1 MGNTLTLLSN
11 KINHTIYTNLNDPEA
26 EAYAKEQA
34 KKAEQ
39 DKLVAERKALAD
51 KSQAEKDKALAKKQE
66 EDAVKAERSTFKPIK
81 HTGGLVAKKSIDMF
95 WSLLVILLALYAGSI
110 SANKAI
116 GYNIPFRLFSFLYG
130 VILFPLVYIMLI
142 IDMYR
147 GTTKHM
153 HAFLPL
159 MRYPKPMWNGE
170 MWNGPSGWIE
180 RVFWGP
186 FSYTDD
192 GSVTLDA
199 AREEVKN
206 LYINAAGATATI
218 VGALTA
224 VAGASKVASKSA
236 PSTLPVKPAP
246 TPAPSTPAPSTPPTT
261 PAPTTPAAST
271 PPPTSPAPTSP
282 APTTT
287 PPTPPA
293 TPPTTPPPTTPP
305 PTTPTTRPPTP
316 PPTTRPPTPPP
327 TTPPTTPPPTTPTP
341 TTPTPKPPTPPT
353 TPTPKPPL
361 KSSPKAQPK
370 KP

>member
-51 KSQAEKDKALAKKQE
+51 KSQAEKDKALANKQE
-66 EDAVKAERSTFKPIK
+66 EDAVKAERSKFKPIK

-159 MRYPKPMWNGE
+159 MRYPQPTWNGE

-180 RVFWGP
+180 RIFWGP

-192 GSVTLDA
+192 GSVSLDA

-246 TPAPSTPAPSTPPTT
+246 TPAPTT
-261 PAPTTPAAST
+261 PAPTTPAPTTT
-271 PPPTSPAPTSP
+271 PPPAPTSPAPTTPPPTPPATPPPTPPATPPPTPPATPPPTPPATPPRQPTPPATPPRQPKPPATP

-293 TPPTTPPPTTPP
+293 TPAPT
-305 PTTPTTRPPTP
+305 
-316 PPTTRPPTPPP
+316 
-327 TTPPTTPPPTTPTP
+327 
-341 TTPTPKPPTPPT
+341 
-353 TPTPKPPL
+353 TPKPPL
-361 KSSPKAQPK
+361 KSPPKAQPK

>member
-39 DKLVAERKALAD
+39 DKLVAERKAVAD
-51 KSQAEKDKALAKKQE
+51 ANKAEKDKALAKKQE
-66 EDAVKAERSTFKPIK
+66 EDAVKAERSKFKPIK

-95 WSLLVILLALYAGSI
+95 WSLLVTLLALYAGSI

-159 MRYPKPMWNGE
+159 MRYPQPTWNGE

-180 RVFWGP
+180 RIFWGP

-192 GSVTLDA
+192 GSVSLDA

-246 TPAPSTPAPSTPPTT
+246 TPAPTTTPTT
-261 PAPTTPAAST
+261 PAPTTPA
-271 PPPTSPAPTSP
+271 PTTP
-282 APTTT
+282 APTT
-287 PPTPPA
+287 P
-293 TPPTTPPPTTPP
+293 
-305 PTTPTTRPPTP
+305 
-316 PPTTRPPTPPP
+316 
-327 TTPPTTPPPTTPTP
+327 
-341 TTPTPKPPTPPT
+341 
-353 TPTPKPPL
+353 
-361 KSSPKAQPK
+361 
-370 KP
+370 

>member
-39 DKLVAERKALAD
+39 DKLVAERKAVAD
-51 KSQAEKDKALAKKQE
+51 ANKLEQNKALAKKQE
-66 EDAVKAERSTFKPIK
+66 EDAVKADRSKFKPIK
-81 HTGGLVAKKSIDMF
+81 HTGGLVAMRSIYMF
-95 WSLLVILLALYAGSI
+95 LSLLLILLALYAGSI

-130 VILFPLVYIMLI
+130 VILFPFVYIMLI

-159 MRYPKPMWNGE
+159 MRYPKPMSNGE
-170 MWNGPSGWIE
+170 IWNGPSGWIE
-180 RVFWGP
+180 RIFWGP

-192 GSVTLDA
+192 GSISLDA

-224 VAGASKVASKSA
+224 ATAASKVVSKSA
-236 PSTLPVKPAP
+236 PITLATKPMPTPPAIPTTAPAP
-246 TPAPSTPAPSTPPTT
+246 PAPPSPPPAIATTAPAPPAPPAPPSPPPASPAPPSTPPPSPVAA
-261 PAPTTPAAST
+261 PAPPASPAAVQ
-271 PPPTSPAPTSP
+271 
-282 APTTT
+282 
-287 PPTPPA
+287 TPPA
-293 TPPTTPPPTTPP
+293 T
-305 PTTPTTRPPTP
+305 
-316 PPTTRPPTPPP
+316 
-327 TTPPTTPPPTTPTP
+327 
-341 TTPTPKPPTPPT
+341 
-353 TPTPKPPL
+353 
-361 KSSPKAQPK
+361 KSQPK

>member
-39 DKLVAERKALAD
+39 DKLVAERKAVAD
-51 KSQAEKDKALAKKQE
+51 ANKVEHDKALAKKQE
-66 EDAVKAERSTFKPIK
+66 EDAVKAERSKFKPIN
-81 HTGGLVAKKSIDMF
+81 HTGGLVAMKSIYMF
-95 WSLLVILLALYAGSI
+95 LSLLLIFLALYAGSI
-110 SANKAI
+110 CANKAI

-130 VILFPLVYIMLI
+130 AILFPFVYIMLI

-147 GTTKHM
+147 GSTRHM

-159 MRYPKPMWNGE
+159 MRYPKPLSNGE

-180 RVFWGP
+180 RIFWGP

-192 GSVTLDA
+192 GSVSLDA

-206 LYINAAGATATI
+206 MYINAAGATATI

-224 VAGASKVASKSA
+224 ATAASKVVSKSA
-236 PSTLPVKPAP
+236 PIAIPVKPVP
-246 TPAPSTPAPSTPPTT
+246 TRPVSPAPVSPAPVS
-261 PAPTTPAAST
+261 PAPVSPAPVSPAPVSPAPVS
-271 PPPTSPAPTSP
+271 PPPTPVPNP
-282 APTTT
+282 
-287 PPTPPA
+287 
-293 TPPTTPPPTTPP
+293 
-305 PTTPTTRPPTP
+305 
-316 PPTTRPPTPPP
+316 
-327 TTPPTTPPPTTPTP
+327 
-341 TTPTPKPPTPPT
+341 
-353 TPTPKPPL
+353 
-361 KSSPKAQPK
+361 QPK

>member
-11 KINHTIYTNLNDPEA
+11 KVNHTIYTNLNDPEA

-39 DKLVAERKALAD
+39 DKLVAERKAVAD
-51 KSQAEKDKALAKKQE
+51 ANKAEKDKALAKKQE

-159 MRYPKPMWNGE
+159 MRYPQPTWNGE

-180 RVFWGP
+180 RIFWGP

-192 GSVTLDA
+192 GSVSLDA

-246 TPAPSTPAPSTPPTT
+246 TPAPTT
-261 PAPTTPAAST
+261 PAPTTLAPPPTPPTT
-271 PPPTSPAPTSP
+271 PPPTPPATPPKPPTTPPTPPPTTPPP

-287 PPTPPA
+287 PPTPPTTPKP
-293 TPPTTPPPTTPP
+293 TPPT
-305 PTTPTTRPPTP
+305 
-316 PPTTRPPTPPP
+316 
-327 TTPPTTPPPTTPTP
+327 
-341 TTPTPKPPTPPT
+341 TPKPPTPPA
-353 TPTPKPPL
+353 TPPPTPPATPKPPL
-361 KSSPKAQPK
+361 KSPPKAQPK